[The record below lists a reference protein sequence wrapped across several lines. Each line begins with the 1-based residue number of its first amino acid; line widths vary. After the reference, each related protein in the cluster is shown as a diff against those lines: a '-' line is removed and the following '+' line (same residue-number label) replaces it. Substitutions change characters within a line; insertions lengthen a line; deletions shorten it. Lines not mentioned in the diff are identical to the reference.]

1 MSFLYPKFAQ
11 IGIPFGIGIITII
24 ANSEVLFMRKFSLA
38 HLTVLGWSP
47 AEMAYN
53 AALIGYDCI
62 SIRNINMG
70 VKGERDFSIPIG
82 SDRYNALKQAL
93 EETGIE
99 LHDIELARVVKDTD
113 VASYEAAFEA
123 GASLGAKGVISSIW
137 TDDRDYYMEQF
148 ASLCDLAAKYG
159 LTVNLEFVTWASVW
173 DLQGVLEVIDTVKR
187 PNARLM
193 ADTLHMWRSGVTADD
208 LAACPRELLDMA
220 HICDGP
226 QEIPDRSDK
235 DALIFTGRD
244 ARLYVGEG
252 AINIA
257 DMVKALRPDTV
268 LSIEL
273 PHLVRVAQY
282 GYTEHARRCLAS
294 AKEYL
299 KNNGLA

>member
-1 MSFLYPKFAQ
+1 
-11 IGIPFGIGIITII
+11 
-24 ANSEVLFMRKFSLA
+24 MRKFSLA

-47 AEMAYN
+47 VEMAYN

-70 VKGERDFSIPIG
+70 VKGERDFSIPVG
-82 SDRYNALKQAL
+82 SDRYNSLKQAL
-93 EETGIE
+93 ADTGIE

-113 VASYEAAFEA
+113 VKTYEPAFEA

-137 TDDRDYYMEQF
+137 TDDRDYYMDQ
-148 ASLCDLAAKYG
+148 AAQLCDLAAQYN

-173 DLQGVLEVIDTVKR
+173 NLEGVLEVVKAVNR
-187 PNARLM
+187 PNLRIM
-193 ADTLHMWRSGVTADD
+193 PDTLHMWRSHVTPED
-208 LAACPRELLDMA
+208 LAACPKELFDMA

-235 DALIFTGRD
+235 EALIFTGRD

-257 DMVKALRPDTV
+257 DMVKVLRPDTV

-273 PHLVRVAQY
+273 PHLARVAEY
-282 GYTEHARRCLAS
+282 GYTEHARRCLAT

-299 KNNGLA
+299 KSHGLA